1 MANATERVLKEFMA
15 LGKSPI
21 PNCVAGPLSDDDMMH
36 WRATIVGP
44 DDSPYEGGQFVLD
57 IVFPSKYPFVP
68 PTVKFVTKVYHSN
81 INVNGQ
87 ICLDILKKQWSPV
100 LTIDKVLISILSLLC
115 DPEPNDPLSPE
126 VANLLLQDKEAHD
139 KNAREWTQKYAN
151 GKPTY

>member
-1 MANATERVLKEFMA
+1 MANATERVLKELMA

-139 KNAREWTQKYAN
+139 KNAREWTQRYAS
-151 GKPTY
+151 GHK